1 MSRNPQID
9 RLIAIIEPVCMDVG
23 CELVDVRLLMEQGGW
38 VLRVCV
44 DRPLHEGVDL
54 SQPQEDRVDLSECE
68 NISRLLSAALDVDD
82 PIPQAYS
89 LEVSSPGIE
98 RPLRTAT
105 HFRLFAGAEVKIQ
118 MAVPVIVPS
127 TAPAGNTGVTSTNER
142 RNFRGVLAGVHGAPP
157 NEMVMIDVDGKRFEL
172 PLGDID
178 STRIV
183 PDWDD
188 VMNGGSG
195 ISRPNAKAKGG
206 KSKPKPSKDA
216 AAKPSKHG
224 GAKAE
229 PSASSS
235 TAQDA
240 SLESSPD
247 VPSPDHR
254 PTES

>member
-9 RLIAIIEPVCMDVG
+9 RLIAIIEPVCIDVG

-44 DRPLHEGVDL
+44 DRPLHEGLDL

-105 HFRLFAGAEVKIQ
+105 HFRLFIGAEVKIQ
-118 MAVPVIVPS
+118 MAVPLVVAS
-127 TAPAGNTGVTSTNER
+127 TAPAANTGVTATNER

-157 NEMVMIDVDGKRFEL
+157 DEMVMIDVDGKRFEL

-178 STRIV
+178 SARIV

-188 VMNGGSG
+188 VMRGGSG
-195 ISRPNAKAKGG
+195 ISRPSTKAKG
-206 KSKPKPSKDA
+206 SKAKDA
-216 AAKPSKHG
+216 AKPAKDAV
-224 GAKAE
+224 AKDGKTKAAP

-235 TAQDA
+235 AAQDA

>member
-9 RLIAIIEPVCMDVG
+9 RLIAIIEPVCIDVG

-54 SQPQEDRVDLSECE
+54 SQPQQDRVDLSECE

-98 RPLRTAT
+98 RPLRTAA

-118 MAVPVIVPS
+118 MAVPLVVTS
-127 TAPAGNTGVTSTNER
+127 TAPAGNTGVTSTER

-157 NEMVMIDVDGKRFEL
+157 HEMVLIDVDGKRFEL
-172 PLGDID
+172 PLEDID
-178 STRIV
+178 ATRIV

-188 VMNGGSG
+188 VMRGGSG

-206 KSKPKPSKDA
+206 KAKPAKGAGAEPSKDGKTA
-216 AAKPSKHG
+216 S
-224 GAKAE
+224 
-229 PSASSS
+229 SSSSSS
-235 TAQDA
+235 TAQGA
-240 SLESSPD
+240 SLEPSTD
-247 VPSPDHR
+247 VPSPGHR